1 MRNVFI
7 ILLLMCFIQGCATF
21 DGALVRRTDTEAF
34 LAKTGERTDAVLAE
48 GNTFTLNRCIAVAL
62 QNNLNME
69 AAALEKRLARL
80 NRRIAFANFLP
91 EISLQYTSTE
101 LDRAPA
107 TQLFGNMQT
116 TMQDRII
123 RETAVQAQMPIF
135 APATWF
141 LYAIHQ
147 RGEEISGV
155 AADYTGQMIAL
166 QVTGLYFQCLATAET
181 RRILEA
187 QHAAAAALMKE
198 VDAYHGEGMV
208 TDGDRAQ
215 VQVLL
220 LARENALE
228 LNAHALDRC
237 KAELLE
243 AMGLSP
249 TADIQLDGAAAMNK
263 PEGELQDWILDAL
276 LHHPRL
282 AIADRLVEIEKE
294 KTRIAI
300 TDFLP
305 MLAGFA
311 ARSHT
316 SNSFMAFPYMSAM
329 GFTGLMTLFN
339 GFANVNE
346 YLAARTEQEKAY
358 LAREQES
365 LALMLEVVRAHSHLA
380 DAEAQLKLAGAAA
393 EAAKVKLKEETAKM
407 HEGLLRPSEMLN
419 VVAQHDAAQVN
430 AANARYQQQV
440 MTAIA
445 WNVLG
450 ATWRGDKDENNEK

>member
-1 MRNVFI
+1 MRNTF
-7 ILLLMCFIQGCATF
+7 ILLLLASVLQGCATF
-21 DGALVRRTDTEAF
+21 DGVLVRQTEAEAF
-34 LAKTGERTDAVLAE
+34 LAKTGERTETVLAE

-107 TQLFGNMQT
+107 SQIFGNMQT
-116 TMQDRII
+116 TMQDRIV

-147 RGEEISGV
+147 RGEEISEE

-166 QVTGLYFQCLATAET
+166 QVTGLYFQFLATRET

-187 QHAAAAALMKE
+187 QHVAAVALMKE

-208 TDGDRAQ
+208 TDADRAQ
-215 VQVLL
+215 VKVLL

-228 LNAHALDRC
+228 LNSRAIELC
-237 KAELLE
+237 QAELLE

-249 TADIQLDGAAAMNK
+249 TAEIQLDGAATLNK
-263 PEGELQDWILDAL
+263 PEGGQEDWILDAL

-294 KTRIAI
+294 KARIAI
-300 TDFLP
+300 ADFLP

-316 SNSFMAFPYMSAM
+316 SNSFMAFPYVSAM

-346 YLAARTEQEKAY
+346 YLAARTEQEKAF

-380 DAEAQLKLAGAAA
+380 DAETQLNLADAAA
-393 EAAKVKLKEETAKM
+393 DAAKIKLKEETAKM
-407 HEGLLRPSEMLN
+407 HEGLLRPSEMLDS
-419 VVAQHDAAQVN
+419 VAQHDTAQVN
-430 AANARYQQQV
+430 AANAQYQKQV

-450 ATWRGDKDENNEK
+450 ATWRGQKDENNE

>member
-1 MRNVFI
+1 
-7 ILLLMCFIQGCATF
+7 
-21 DGALVRRTDTEAF
+21 
-34 LAKTGERTDAVLAE
+34 
-48 GNTFTLNRCIAVAL
+48 
-62 QNNLNME
+62 
-69 AAALEKRLARL
+69 
-80 NRRIAFANFLP
+80 
-91 EISLQYTSTE
+91 
-101 LDRAPA
+101 
-107 TQLFGNMQT
+107 
-116 TMQDRII
+116 
-123 RETAVQAQMPIF
+123 
-135 APATWF
+135 
-141 LYAIHQ
+141 
-147 RGEEISGV
+147 
-155 AADYTGQMIAL
+155 
-166 QVTGLYFQCLATAET
+166 
-181 RRILEA
+181 
-187 QHAAAAALMKE
+187 
-198 VDAYHGEGMV
+198 
-208 TDGDRAQ
+208 
-215 VQVLL
+215 
-220 LARENALE
+220 
-228 LNAHALDRC
+228 
-237 KAELLE
+237 
-243 AMGLSP
+243 
-249 TADIQLDGAAAMNK
+249 MNK